1 MEASSSAKTIDGLLP
16 RAGARAVLNDKCGK
30 PQCQKM
36 VKRADP
42 STCPG
47 RGALLFSPSL
57 LFPLPLAG
65 EGQGGGSH
73 EHRRQPFPHPIPP
86 PQAGEGAGRAQGER
100 AFQFF
105 KQPRRPSLRPTCP
118 GRGAASF
125 TLRRRAGTPS
135 EFHLLDSWTPDQ
147 QRIASRCAASGARS
161 HGSAISPRDAP
172 EVCEEISFN
181 PPFGGRRECRAH
193 DAPAASHAK

>member
-16 RAGARAVLNDKCGK
+16 RAGARALLNDKCGK

-57 LFPLPLAG
+57 LVPLPLAG

-86 PQAGEGAGRAQGER
+86 PQAGEGAQRARIRGLIFNCQT
-100 AFQFF
+100 A
-105 KQPRRPSLRPTCP
+105 KDVIASRRVPDAVQRSP
-118 GRGAASF
+118 GDAQASSS
-125 TLRRRAGTPS
+125 TLRRRAGTH
-135 EFHLLDSWTPDQ
+135 EGTFREAWAPDQ
-147 QRIASRCAASGARS
+147 QRIAALRS
-161 HGSAISPRDAP
+161 IQGT
-172 EVCEEISFN
+172 
-181 PPFGGRRECRAH
+181 
-193 DAPAASHAK
+193 